1 MPESVLAVGDRRPTQ
16 VGLTKAPLSLSC
28 SAFVLRVEPLKSGQD
43 RRLSCW
49 PVIPTELEKHSVKQP
64 VN

>member
-1 MPESVLAVGDRRPTQ
+1 MGTEGQPG
-16 VGLTKAPLSLSC
+16 GLTKAPLSLSC
-28 SAFVLRVEPLKSGQD
+28 SAFVLKVELLKSGQD

-49 PVIPTELEKHSVKQP
+49 SVIPTELEKHSVKQP